1 MRPMMIAIPS
11 IALTA
16 LAGPARAQSAPEG
29 WAFGATGY
37 AVYWSDD
44 GAAFDVFGGPA
55 LQVSRL
61 TPRGLGFD
69 FRGGVILSTGF
80 YDMTGASGILGLSF
94 GFPAAAHLVQ
104 LKAGAAGFLGGD
116 SDGSVIGGGGPYAG
130 AAATLR
136 VAGRFGI
143 QLEGLA
149 RYYKTGDGWVFGPSA
164 AVGPMLLPGA
174 GN

>member
-1 MRPMMIAIPS
+1 MMYRTTIPMLATS
-11 IALTA
+11 LAL
-16 LAGPARAQSAPEG
+16 LSPPARAQTAPNG
-29 WAFGATGY
+29 WAFGATGF

-44 GAAFDVFGGPA
+44 SAPFDAFGGPA

-61 TPRGLGFD
+61 TPRGVGFD
-69 FRGGVILSTGF
+69 FRGGYILSTGF
-80 YDMTGASGILGLSF
+80 YDMTGASGTLGLSY
-94 GFPAAAHLVQ
+94 GLPAGAHLVQ

-116 SDGSVIGGGGPYAG
+116 SDGSVFGGGGPYGG

-149 RYYKTGDGWVFGPSA
+149 RYYKTGEGWVFGPSA
-164 AVGPMLLPGA
+164 AVGLMLLPRP
-174 GN
+174 